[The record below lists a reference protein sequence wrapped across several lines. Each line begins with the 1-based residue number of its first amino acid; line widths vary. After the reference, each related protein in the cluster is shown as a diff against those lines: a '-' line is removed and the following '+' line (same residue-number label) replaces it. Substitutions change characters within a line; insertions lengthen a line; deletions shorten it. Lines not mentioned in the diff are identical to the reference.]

1 MTDPQPQ
8 NSPSTPQGGTPWAN
22 PMDAPPP
29 FPNAGP
35 DYRTSNP
42 YASSHSTH
50 AYGVSQGHSG
60 GHPSSYRANGDERL
74 WAMIAHLSAPIATV
88 VSAGWLNIVGP
99 LVVYLVKKDSSPF
112 VRNASAG
119 AFNFMLTT
127 WLMTIIGWILTF
139 TVVFAIIG
147 IPMIIVGALGS
158 IVLGIVGAIKSWN
171 GEAYTYPWQ
180 IKVLS

>member
-1 MTDPQPQ
+1 MTDPQAQ
-8 NSPSTPQGGTPWAN
+8 NWTPDPQGGKPWAN

-29 FPNAGP
+29 FPRAGQA
-35 DYRTSNP
+35 YSSNHQAP
-42 YASSHSTH
+42 YASDPYQRPPLGRPYP
-50 AYGVSQGHSG
+50 AGRG
-60 GHPSSYRANGDERL
+60 PDGDERL

-119 AFNFMLTT
+119 AFNFVLTT
-127 WLMTIIGWILTF
+127 WLISIIGWILTF
-139 TVVFAIIG
+139 TIIGAIIG
-147 IPMIIVGALGS
+147 IPMIIVGSLAS

-180 IKVLS
+180 VKVLS

>member
-1 MTDPQPQ
+1 MTDSQGTNPSQ
-8 NSPSTPQGGTPWAN
+8 NPQGANPWAN
-22 PMDAPPP
+22 QADAPPP
-29 FPNAGP
+29 FPQTGTPYNAGHNP
-35 DYRTSNP
+35 YPTGPYQGASMHRDTSHDRRTS
-42 YASSHSTH
+42 ADD
-50 AYGVSQGHSG
+50 
-60 GHPSSYRANGDERL
+60 RM

-99 LVVYLVKKDSSPF
+99 LVVYLVKKDSSGF

-127 WLMTIIGWILTF
+127 WLLSIVGWLLTITLIGA
-139 TVVFAIIG
+139 VVG
-147 IPMIIVGALGS
+147 IPMIIIGALGS